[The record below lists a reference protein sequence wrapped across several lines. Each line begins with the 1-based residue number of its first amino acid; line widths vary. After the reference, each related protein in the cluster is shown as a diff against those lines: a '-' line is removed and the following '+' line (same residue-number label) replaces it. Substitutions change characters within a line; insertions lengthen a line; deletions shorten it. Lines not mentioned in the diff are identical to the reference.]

1 MTDHDLNWIDDPRDD
16 PAEDDDFVVWSFD
29 TGAIEPPPLAPET
42 LPSSPTAGGAATLTV
57 RTARRVTRRRTTT
70 RPADQTASIW
80 WIALRNLAI
89 VLAAAV
95 LVSTIFSL
103 WTRPNFFSDEFR
115 AGLNEVQATQRFI
128 QIQPSPL
135 PTDTHQIRIGII
147 AGHSGRPQDP
157 SFEVDPGAVCPDGLT
172 ELEINEAVARRVVT
186 ILSQDRYMVDLLTEF
201 DPRLEGYQADVLV
214 SIHTNDCQDYGPAGT
229 GFNAASAS
237 ARQTTRGQDEK
248 LLACLISQYA
258 ATTGLPQH
266 YGLTYDMTEYH
277 TFSEVSIDTPTAI
290 IEIGFMRN
298 DRAFLTQ
305 QQDLI
310 AQGIVNGIRCFLLPD
325 SSAPASGS

>member
-1 MTDHDLNWIDDPRDD
+1 MTEHDPHWTDDL
-16 PAEDDDFVVWSFD
+16 PAEPAEADDFAVWSFD
-29 TGAIEPPPLAPET
+29 TGAIEPPRIAPET
-42 LPSSPTAGGAATLTV
+42 SPDPLPVGKGTVATLTLS
-57 RTARRVTRRRTTT
+57 RRRRGARQRT
-70 RPADQTASIW
+70 ADQTLGVW
-80 WIALRNLAI
+80 WSALRNLVI
-89 VLAAAV
+89 VLAAAA

-135 PTDTHQIRIGII
+135 PTDTHEIRIGII
-147 AGHSGRPQDP
+147 AGHSGPPRDP
-157 SFEVDPGAVCPDGLT
+157 AFETDPGAVCPDGLT

-186 ILSQDRYMVDLLTEF
+186 ILSQDRYMVDLLAEF

-214 SIHTNDCQDYGPAGT
+214 SIHSNDCQDYGPAGT
-229 GFNAASAS
+229 GFNVAAAS
-237 ARQTTRGQDEK
+237 ARQTTRGLDEK
-248 LLACLISQYA
+248 LLTCLISQYG

-277 TFSEVSIDTPTAI
+277 TFDEVAVDTPTAI
-290 IEIGFMRN
+290 IEIGFLRN

-310 AQGIVNGIRCFLLPD
+310 AQGIVNGIRCFLLPAD
-325 SSAPASGS
+325 TSTTAGS